1 MKLYELDNIIKK
13 NGLTFNSAQIDK
25 VLKALEY
32 VKFHAEMLD
41 ADIPAESPTQ
51 LVGKIQEIADRIKKD
66 LQNRECHICGT
77 STARMISV
85 YNCHHSS
92 RQVNQS
98 NCKNVFAYPD
108 YAIPCPACNKTEGEE
123 AVKRTF
129 NKAIFSGNAVYYI
142 AYLDYNDLLEPLM
155 FILRTC
161 TQKDELEELI
171 NISRSTIYKNQ
182 QKTTKKRS
190 ISRQPLIS

>member
-1 MKLYELDNIIKK
+1 MDKLGYIKFC
-13 NGLTFNSAQIDK
+13 G
-25 VLKALEY
+25 
-32 VKFHAEMLD
+32 EMLD
-41 ADIPAESPTQ
+41 ADLQGLNSQSFIN
-51 LVGKIQEIADRIKKD
+51 KIEEIADMAKKEFSSR
-66 LQNRECHICGT
+66 NCHICGT

-92 RQVNQS
+92 RQINQS

-108 YAIPCPACNKTEGEE
+108 YAIPCPACHKTEGEE

-161 TQKDELEELI
+161 TKKDELEELI
-171 NISRSTIYKNQ
+171 NISRSTIYKKPAENDN
-182 QKTTKKRS
+182 KEVDFATTIDKLTTDSNHK
-190 ISRQPLIS
+190 IQG